1 MSTTRY
7 STAFAHLVSAGASI
21 WAFRAAGI
29 SNFSLGSFG
38 IFLLNSAIGIVTF
51 GNPEFGS
58 KLKGIYGHT
67 LFLSKCFGL
76 PFITT
81 QMCLNYG
88 IQKEIA
94 YLHLG
99 FTTLPIIA
107 HLIEDRSKKNLLDAV
122 IFSNLMSVAY
132 FSYVKANYY
141 GIAMLVSYSVNH
153 FMFGTD
159 GTAFDTSIPS
169 LDLFMYGL
177 SFFNFFAIK
186 TLSD

>member
-1 MSTTRY
+1 MVTR
-7 STAFAHLVSAGASI
+7 V
-21 WAFRAAGI
+21 
-29 SNFSLGSFG
+29 
-38 IFLLNSAIGIVTF
+38 FLEMKIRNVCVT